1 MLIRQA
7 GGPNSIDNFAQS
19 WQRAAAFPEVV
30 PRRTSFVI
38 TESDDREDDG
48 VSGDQNPR
56 PTEHQSLLG
65 LQLGRAGPLPDSTV
79 ADDGYAADVENS
91 YPSERLLPTSS
102 IDDALSQ
109 ASLGRSYGA
118 SYGTISSRV
127 SGPTKRH
134 AAQLH
139 KVRSRDAPDGELE
152 NLHVK
157 QVQQEDGTKHTVVV
171 GKSTLPQTVFNSVNV
186 LIGIGLLSLPLGF
199 KYAGWL
205 VGMLF
210 LIFSALSTAYTAKIL
225 AKCLDVDYS
234 LVTYAD
240 LAYISFGPHA
250 RVVTS
255 ILFCL
260 ELIGA
265 CVALIVLF
273 ADSLNALIP
282 GFSVNQWKI
291 LCGIVL
297 IPLNFTPLRLL
308 SISSIVGIFSC
319 TSSRFRM
326 VLHLYLTVLTIQL
339 FKFLLLS
346 SRMVLSSPI
355 LPDHSGT
362 RRQHLYSRLTGWQY
376 PLASV

>member
-1 MLIRQA
+1 MLIRHA

-19 WQRAAAFPEVV
+19 FQRAAAFPEVA
-30 PRRTSFVI
+30 PRRPSVVI
-38 TESDDREDDG
+38 TESDDGEDDG
-48 VSGDQNPR
+48 VSSDRRFR

-65 LQLGRAGPLPDSTV
+65 HQLEEAGPLLGS
-79 ADDGYAADVENS
+79 AIIDDDYAADVENS

-102 IDDALSQ
+102 IDDAFSQ
-109 ASLGRSYGA
+109 ASLGRSLGA

-127 SGPTKRH
+127 SGSTKRH

-139 KVRSRDAPDGELE
+139 KARSREAPDREIE

-157 QVQQEDGTKHTVVV
+157 QVQQEDGTKQTVVV

-199 KYAGWL
+199 KHAGWL
-205 VGMLF
+205 LGMFF
-210 LIFSALSTAYTAKIL
+210 LIFCALSTAYTAKIL

-255 ILFCL
+255 LLFCL

-265 CVALIVLF
+265 SVALIVLF
-273 ADSLNALIP
+273 ADSLDALIP
-282 GFSVNQWKI
+282 GLGVTQWKV
-291 LCGIVL
+291 LCGIIL
-297 IPLNFTPLRLL
+297 IPLNFVPLRLL
-308 SISSIVGIFSC
+308 SVSSILGIVSC
-319 TSSRFRM
+319 TSSRFR
-326 VLHLYLTVLTIQL
+326 VVVPYSCLPVLTTYL
-339 FKFLLLS
+339 F
-346 SRMVLSSPI
+346 
-355 LPDHSGT
+355 
-362 RRQHLYSRLTGWQY
+362 
-376 PLASV
+376 